1 MDGNQT
7 KKGEKKMGRIPEKL
21 LKKIEKNIEK
31 IGADL
36 RDFPGVEDGNY
47 IKNKD
52 TAIQIGHIFNWT
64 QSFFVGMALWAY
76 KDTGDKKRTFC

>member
-1 MDGNQT
+1 
-7 KKGEKKMGRIPEKL
+7 MGRIPEKL
-21 LKKIEKNIEK
+21 IKKIEKNVEK

-47 IKNKD
+47 LKNKD

-76 KDTGDKKRTFC
+76 KDTGNEKLLDWALQYKEA